1 MGRFRPHSEEV
12 KCLLFI
18 QEYGTDRLL
27 SISRDRK
34 LVEYAIE
41 DKLKIHSQ
49 YRIESEAT
57 PTNFIKY
64 PGNKDEEEFLVNKF
78 WFFVVFIKI
87 FVAYDKRQI

>member
-64 PGNKDEEEFLVNKF
+64 PGNKDEEEFLVRKSR
-78 WFFVVFIKI
+78 FFLDFMDMY
-87 FVAYDKRQI
+87 F